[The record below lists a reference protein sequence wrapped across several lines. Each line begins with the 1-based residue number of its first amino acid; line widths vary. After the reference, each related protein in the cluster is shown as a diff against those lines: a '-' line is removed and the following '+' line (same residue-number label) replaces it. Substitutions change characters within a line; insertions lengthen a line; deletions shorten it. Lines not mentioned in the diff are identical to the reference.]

1 MKVEPYLYF
10 DGRAEEAL
18 NYYQQ
23 AIGAEVLCM
32 MRFNEGPAEM
42 EIPPGTE
49 NKIMHA
55 AMQIGSS
62 LVMVSD
68 GMCNEQAPTKFSG
81 ISLTIS
87 VDDANKAE
95 QLFHALGNGGQVQ
108 MPLSETFFAHKFGM
122 VADKFGVS
130 WMVIAEKPQ
139 PAEVSSR

>member
-18 NYYQQ
+18 NFYKA
-23 AIGAEVLCM
+23 AIGAEIACM
-32 MRFNEGPAEM
+32 LRFSEGPREM
-42 EIPPGTE
+42 EIPPGTD

-55 AMQIGSS
+55 AMQVGSS
-62 LVMVSD
+62 LIMVSD
-68 GMCNEQAPTKFSG
+68 GMCNEKEPTPFSG

-87 VDDANKAE
+87 VDDPAQAE
-95 QLFHALGNGGQVQ
+95 KLFAALGEGGQVQ

-130 WMVIAEKPQ
+130 WMILAEKPQ
-139 PAEVSSR
+139 HA

>member
-18 NYYQQ
+18 NFYKE
-23 AIGAEVLCM
+23 AIGAEILCM
-32 MRFNEGPAEM
+32 MRFNEGPQEM

-55 AMQIGSS
+55 GMQVGDSMI
-62 LVMVSD
+62 MVSD
-68 GMCNEQAPTKFSG
+68 GMCNESEPAKFSG
-81 ISLTIS
+81 VSLTIS
-87 VDDANKAE
+87 VDDSAKAE
-95 QLFHALGNGGQVQ
+95 KLFSALGNGGQVQ

-130 WMVIAEKPQ
+130 WMILAEK
-139 PAEVSSR
+139 ATIDAGAN

>member
-18 NYYQQ
+18 NFYKE
-23 AIGAEVLCM
+23 AIGAEILCM
-32 MRFNEGPAEM
+32 MRFNEGPPEM

-55 AMQIGSS
+55 GMQIGDS

-68 GMCNEQAPTKFSG
+68 GMCNENAPTTFSG

-87 VDDANKAE
+87 VDDPSQAE
-95 QLFHALGNGGQVQ
+95 KLFNALGNGGQVQ
-108 MPLSETFFAHKFGM
+108 MPLCETFFANKFGM
-122 VADKFGVS
+122 VADRFGVS
-130 WMVIAEKPQ
+130 WMVLAEK
-139 PAEVSSR
+139 AAVEAGAS